1 MRISVEL
8 VPRDSPSLLAD
19 ATLLSDRFPSVT
31 QLNIPDLL
39 RFPLRSWDACAMT
52 RSIFPLSIPHIRA
65 IDMPSDGPLAP
76 IESLVAQGITEVI
89 VVTGDPPQEMRRRVY
104 PTTAVS
110 LIRRIKRDWPNLKV
124 YAAYDPYR
132 QGIRAE
138 LDYAAGKLDAG
149 ADGFF
154 TQPFFD
160 LRLLEIHAEL
170 LAGQVVFWGVSPV
183 MTDKSRAYWEAT
195 NRAVFPREFVASLE
209 WNQEFA
215 RRALQFLRSVGG
227 HVYFMPI
234 KIDIG
239 SYLSSVL

>member
-1 MRISVEL
+1 
-8 VPRDSPSLLAD
+8 
-19 ATLLSDRFPSVT
+19 
-31 QLNIPDLL
+31 
-39 RFPLRSWDACAMT
+39 
-52 RSIFPLSIPHIRA
+52 
-65 IDMPSDGPLAP
+65 MPSDGPLAP

-195 NRAVFPREFVASLE
+195 NHAVFPGEFVASLE

-239 SYLSSVL
+239 SYLSPVL